1 MNWKIVVGALL
12 IIGAL
17 REMTS
22 IVTDYRSGKL
32 NFWPFGADIGCIALV
47 ALGVYLIRK
56 GQKEKKLL

>member
-56 GQKEKKLL
+56 GQREKKLL

>member
-32 NFWPFGADIGCIALV
+32 NFWPFGADIGCVALV